1 MATRKPDT
9 VKYSSPD
16 GGQTKYIENQDLPAR
31 LKTAYDKKQNF
42 TMPTAKQ
49 TGSGDR
55 KAQVAKRQ
63 AKTKT
68 YLERKRGSTPTKRT
82 TTAGNATQPVRQVRN
97 TTPTSDYLRSAPLAQ
112 TFAQNAPMQGDPRN
126 VRGVNPGPMQG
137 DPRNLRGVNPGTPQN
152 RPSAFG
158 QQPQMQQPYQ
168 QPNSAMTMGI
178 QPMGNQNPLYQ
189 TYLPFAAQPYQGQPP
204 QPMQPRPSAFGQPN
218 SAMTMGIQ
226 PMGNPYM
233 NSQNPSQ
240 MMSGYQPPM
249 GNPNPW
255 GRRW

>member
-82 TTAGNATQPVRQVRN
+82 TTTQPVSRPQNVQGPLMQN
-97 TTPTSDYLRSAPLAQ
+97 GSYGNAPATPPAQ
-112 TFAQNAPMQGDPRN
+112 TFAQNGMQRGAPPQPQYNPWPTNYNMQRQGPPAQPQY
-126 VRGVNPGPMQG
+126 NP
-137 DPRNLRGVNPGTPQN
+137 LPQN

-168 QPNSAMTMGI
+168 
-178 QPMGNQNPLYQ
+178 
-189 TYLPFAAQPYQGQPP
+189 
-204 QPMQPRPSAFGQPN
+204 QPN

>member
-1 MATRKPDT
+1 MATKNPDNVKTRKGKEGDT
-9 VKYSSPD
+9 Y
-16 GGQTKYIENQDLPAR
+16 YENTALAGR
-31 LKTAYDKKQNF
+31 LKGKGINVKVGPVSSDRTQ
-42 TMPTAKQ
+42 
-49 TGSGDR
+49 R
-55 KAQVAKRQ
+55 KATNMAKRKEY
-63 AKTKT
+63 AS
-68 YLERKRGSTPTKRT
+68 KRSSAPTKRT
-82 TTAGNATQPVRQVRN
+82 TTAGNATQPVSRPQNVQGPLMQN
-97 TTPTSDYLRSAPLAQ
+97 GSYGNAPATPPAQ
-112 TFAQNAPMQGDPRN
+112 TFAQNGMQRGAPPQPQYNPLPNYNMQRQGPPAQLQY
-126 VRGVNPGPMQG
+126 NP
-137 DPRNLRGVNPGTPQN
+137 LPQN

-168 QPNSAMTMGI
+168 
-178 QPMGNQNPLYQ
+178 
-189 TYLPFAAQPYQGQPP
+189 
-204 QPMQPRPSAFGQPN
+204 QPN

>member
-1 MATRKPDT
+1 MATKNPDNVKTRKGKEGDT
-9 VKYSSPD
+9 Y
-16 GGQTKYIENQDLPAR
+16 YENTALAGR
-31 LKTAYDKKQNF
+31 LKGKGINVKVGPVSSDRTQ
-42 TMPTAKQ
+42 
-49 TGSGDR
+49 R
-55 KAQVAKRQ
+55 KATNMAKRKEY
-63 AKTKT
+63 AS
-68 YLERKRGSTPTKRT
+68 KRSSAPTKRT
-82 TTAGNATQPVRQVRN
+82 TTAGNATQPVSRPQNVQGPLMQN
-97 TTPTSDYLRSAPLAQ
+97 GSYGNAPATPPAQ
-112 TFAQNAPMQGDPRN
+112 TFAQNGMQRGAPPQPQYNPLPNYNMQRQGPPAQPQY
-126 VRGVNPGPMQG
+126 NP
-137 DPRNLRGVNPGTPQN
+137 LPQN

-168 QPNSAMTMGI
+168 
-178 QPMGNQNPLYQ
+178 
-189 TYLPFAAQPYQGQPP
+189 
-204 QPMQPRPSAFGQPN
+204 QPN

>member
-1 MATRKPDT
+1 MATKNPDNVKTRKGKEGDT
-9 VKYSSPD
+9 Y
-16 GGQTKYIENQDLPAR
+16 YENTALAGR
-31 LKTAYDKKQNF
+31 LKGKGINVKVGPVTSDRTQ
-42 TMPTAKQ
+42 
-49 TGSGDR
+49 R
-55 KAQVAKRQ
+55 KATNMAKRKEY
-63 AKTKT
+63 AS
-68 YLERKRGSTPTKRT
+68 KRSSAPTKRT
-82 TTAGNATQPVRQVRN
+82 TTAGNATQPVSRPQNVQGPLMQN
-97 TTPTSDYLRSAPLAQ
+97 GSYGNAPATPPAQ
-112 TFAQNAPMQGDPRN
+112 TFAQNGMQ
-126 VRGVNPGPMQG
+126 RGTPPQPQYNPLPNYNMQRQGPPAQ
-137 DPRNLRGVNPGTPQN
+137 LQYNPLPQN

-168 QPNSAMTMGI
+168 
-178 QPMGNQNPLYQ
+178 
-189 TYLPFAAQPYQGQPP
+189 
-204 QPMQPRPSAFGQPN
+204 QPN

>member
-49 TGSGDR
+49 TGSGSS

-82 TTAGNATQPVRQVRN
+82 TTTQPVSRPQNVQGPLMQN
-97 TTPTSDYLRSAPLAQ
+97 GSYGNAPAQ
-112 TFAQNAPMQGDPRN
+112 TFAQNGMQ
-126 VRGVNPGPMQG
+126 RG
-137 DPRNLRGVNPGTPQN
+137 
-152 RPSAFG
+152 A
-158 QQPQMQQPYQ
+158 
-168 QPNSAMTMGI
+168 
-178 QPMGNQNPLYQ
+178 
-189 TYLPFAAQPYQGQPP
+189 PP
-204 QPMQPRPSAFGQPN
+204 QPQYNPLPNYNMQRQGPPAQP
-218 SAMTMGIQ
+218 Q
-226 PMGNPYM
+226 YNPYM

>member
-1 MATRKPDT
+1 MATRKPDP

-16 GGQTKYIENQDLPAR
+16 GGKTKYIENQRVADDL
-31 LKTAYDKKQNF
+31 KKKGVK
-42 TMPTAKQ
+42 AVAGKA
-49 TGSGDR
+49 SGDR
-55 KAQVAKRQ
+55 SKRMAKNKQ
-63 AKTKT
+63 FV
-68 YLERKRGSTPTKRT
+68 ERKRSSTPTKRT
-82 TTAGNATQPVRQVRN
+82 TSGGPWQATQPVRQVRN

-126 VRGVNPGPMQG
+126 VRGVNPGPMQQSG

-152 RPSAFG
+152 
-158 QQPQMQQPYQ
+158 
-168 QPNSAMTMGI
+168 
-178 QPMGNQNPLYQ
+178 YQ